1 MKFKTLENTTIDE
14 ILAVFN
20 LSFAN
25 SIMPFR
31 LTKDQFEHKI
41 INDSIK
47 LELSAGAFI
56 ANKLVGFI
64 LHGKDFINNQS
75 LAYNAGTG
83 VDPNFRGNK
92 IISQL
97 YDFIL
102 PVLKDKGITKMQ
114 LEAIT
119 ENAIALSIYKRVG
132 FKINRELD
140 CYRGFINAISENH
153 YEIRV
158 LEKYDWQI
166 MESFWDCQPS
176 WQNAI
181 TAAENSFDNNTSIGI
196 YGKEILLGYMIY
208 NPISNKIQQ
217 LAIDKKH
224 RRKGLARQLLGYASE
239 NNNQE
244 LLLNN
249 IDTASKDTASLL
261 LSLGLEIRIKQYE
274 MSLEI

>member
-1 MKFKTLENTTIDE
+1 MEFKTLENTTIDE

-20 LSFAN
+20 LSFSN

-56 ANKLVGFI
+56 DDKLVGFI

-75 LAYNAGTG
+75 VAYNAGTG

-102 PVLKDKGITKMQ
+102 PIVKDEGITKMQ

-132 FKINRELD
+132 FKIDRELD
-140 CYRGFINAISENH
+140 CYRGFINAKWENR
-153 YEIRV
+153 YEIRT

-181 TAAENSFDNNTSIGI
+181 TAAENSFDNNVSIGI
-196 YGKEILLGYMIY
+196 YDKEMLLGYMIY
-208 NPISNKIQQ
+208 NPILNKIQQ

-224 RRKGLARQLLGYASE
+224 RKKGLARQLLGYASK

>member
-1 MKFKTLENTTIDE
+1 MKFKTLENTAINE

-20 LSFAN
+20 LSFLN
-25 SIMPFR
+25 SVAPFQ
-31 LTKDQFEHKI
+31 LTKSEFEHKI
-41 INDSIK
+41 KNDSIQ
-47 LELSAGAFI
+47 LELSAGAFVDH
-56 ANKLVGFI
+56 KLVGFI
-64 LHGKDFINNQS
+64 LHGKDFINNQRV
-75 LAYNAGTG
+75 AYNAGTG

-102 PVLKDKGITKMQ
+102 PIVKDEGITKMQ

-119 ENAIALSIYKRVG
+119 ENAIALSIYKRIG

-140 CYRGFINAISENH
+140 CYKGFINTKRENH
-153 YEIRV
+153 YEIRA

-176 WQNAI
+176 WQNSI
-181 TAAENSFDNNTSIGI
+181 TAAQNSFDNNASIGI
-196 YGKEILLGYMIY
+196 YDKEMLLGYMIY

-224 RRKGLARQLLGYASE
+224 RRKGLARQLLSYASE

-249 IDTASKDTASLL
+249 IDNASKDTASLL

-274 MSLEI
+274 MTLEI